1 MKYILIY
8 VADSS
13 YQTIVSGTMFEVD
26 RFNSIESAVEHNKT
40 LPKNVQKQTI
50 IIPYYDVD

>member
-26 RFNSIESAVEHNKT
+26 RFDSIEKAVEHNKT
-40 LPKNVQKQTI
+40 LPAHIQTKTI
-50 IIPYYDVD
+50 ILPYYDVD